1 VRLVHARAAGAEID
15 DFADTA
21 AIMALLDLV
30 IAVDTSI
37 MHLASDGAADA
48 DAAPVRSRL
57 ELDARALRFA
67 LVSDDAVVPPA
78 EQRRLASVFAEPARE
93 LRALSLL
100 LCSAPRLI
108 AGRPDRLARLA
119 ATPRTHVQFCAAQL
133 LESRHALRPPAR
145 RQETLRHATEATA

>member
-1 VRLVHARAAGAEID
+1 MLEPLGAEID

-30 IAVDTSI
+30 IAVDNVDRALSG
-37 MHLASDGAADA
+37 SDGAADA